1 MIQQFE
7 EQPDLLPGISAYVP
21 CFNNEDTVEES
32 IHSLLNQTI
41 KPDKVFAVDDGSTD
55 KTRERVSAAGVEVL
69 CNGRNFGRGYTRA
82 RAIEQVSHEY
92 VVCCDATNVLAPDF
106 LEKTLPYFNDPK
118 VASISGHLRSS
129 NASGFVGRWRSRHLF
144 KENVTPGPP
153 IPTAMLITYGT
164 LMRTSPILQ
173 VGNFNQSL
181 MHTEDNELG
190 LRLVSA
196 GYKILGSPDAVVRS
210 IALPKLWN
218 TLERYWRWYVGVD
231 EKVSIGNYLHT
242 IKASFRPMAQQDVAS
257 GDWAAAM
264 ISLLCPHYCLW
275 KTLSRKLAG
284 KTNRQ

>member
-1 MIQQFE
+1 MVDNLHS
-7 EQPDLLPGISAYVP
+7 PNVSAYIP
-21 CFNNEDTVEES
+21 SFNNQDTIEAS
-32 IHSLLNQTI
+32 LHSLLNQTI
-41 KPDKVFAVDDGSTD
+41 SPAEVFVVDDGSTD
-55 KTRERVSAAGVEVL
+55 NTGQNAAKVGVEVL
-69 CNGRNFGRGYTRA
+69 KNEKNCGRGYTRA
-82 RAIEQVSHEY
+82 IAIDRASYEY
-92 VVCCDATNVLAPDF
+92 VLCCDATNILEPDF
-106 LEKTLPYFNDPK
+106 LEKTLPYFSDPK

-129 NASGFVGRWRSRHLF
+129 QEAQGVVGRWRSRHLF
-144 KENVTPGPP
+144 KEDVVPGPP
-153 IPTAMLITYGT
+153 VPTSMLITYGT
-164 LMRTSPILQ
+164 LMRKDPILE
-173 VGNFNQSL
+173 VGNFERSL
-181 MHTEDNELG
+181 THTEDNELG
-190 LRLVSA
+190 LRLFAA

-210 IALPKLWN
+210 IATPQLWK